1 MTNKIIKN
9 RDLSKTVIER
19 QSELTDDIVFSDI
32 KDLCCEFGYITNLG
46 FISTSIFKRLP
57 FIEVDF
63 TPYLGTYHAHNGVLL
78 EAFNHKPCLYI
89 SDVLVCHRQFNQFTS
104 ERYREHEDKIGLFGT
119 SIYALRAFK
128 ILVSRKVAEY
138 SIIEQIKESLLSYE
152 KCTLADFILWQ
163 LRCIAKE
170 KGLITEAEWLDIF
183 DIFSHFKSQEYKK
196 RLLQIFSDYISIM
209 AIDKTVKIIMDGE
222 VREENKKIDYR
233 SDVETLLQEYCYR
246 FEGGKN
252 ECKEGIRD
260 EVTFC
265 VNFELGNLYLRRGEF
280 KKAENELKKA
290 LSLEPPDRNIKVNIL
305 ITLGNVYSQQQ
316 KYREAEEALRDALS
330 LNLPNRISIYYAL
343 GSNYER
349 QGRLNEAIE
358 RFNYMIVNSGSL
370 SIKFAGGAHFHL
382 GCIYK
387 ELGKKKEAK
396 HHFEECLKV
405 IPEHKKA
412 RENQDA
418 LAQAER

>member
-1 MTNKIIKN
+1 
-9 RDLSKTVIER
+9 
-19 QSELTDDIVFSDI
+19 
-32 KDLCCEFGYITNLG
+32 
-46 FISTSIFKRLP
+46 
-57 FIEVDF
+57 
-63 TPYLGTYHAHNGVLL
+63 
-78 EAFNHKPCLYI
+78 
-89 SDVLVCHRQFNQFTS
+89 
-104 ERYREHEDKIGLFGT
+104 
-119 SIYALRAFK
+119 
-128 ILVSRKVAEY
+128 
-138 SIIEQIKESLLSYE
+138 
-152 KCTLADFILWQ
+152 
-163 LRCIAKE
+163 
-170 KGLITEAEWLDIF
+170 
-183 DIFSHFKSQEYKK
+183 
-196 RLLQIFSDYISIM
+196 
-209 AIDKTVKIIMDGE
+209 
-222 VREENKKIDYR
+222 
-233 SDVETLLQEYCYR
+233 
-246 FEGGKN
+246 
-252 ECKEGIRD
+252 
-260 EVTFC
+260 
-265 VNFELGNLYLRRGEF
+265 
-280 KKAENELKKA
+280 
-290 LSLEPPDRNIKVNIL
+290 PDRNIKVNIL